1 MRTIPF
7 LLTETSSCVQRV
19 FFKFNYQLT
28 SCQLFTVLKNG
39 GVWGTVAKLQYSID
53 TPSSVSAI
61 QHNPDLLF
69 SIRGVWK
76 KRRKKR
82 LLHVLSIPSA
92 VSGVLVWTMGENE
105 KQIMSNEHA
114 LVWRAGK
121 VRKCYFGGEVIL
133 LRFLQNENGDLWKYI
148 SVVGALHLRQIP
160 EIPPD

>member
-76 KRRKKR
+76 KRRKKCF
-82 LLHVLSIPSA
+82 LHVLSIPSA
-92 VSGVLVWTMGENE
+92 VSGVLVWTMGENK
-105 KQIMSNEHA
+105 KQIQCSVEWTRISVESWKGSEI
-114 LVWRAGK
+114 LVWWGS
-121 VRKCYFGGEVIL
+121 YFAS
-133 LRFLQNENGDLWKYI
+133 FSSKWKRGPLKI
-148 SVVGALHLRQIP
+148 H
-160 EIPPD
+160 